1 MKWIA
6 LSLVFAVSLTCING
20 DAVKKDQKE
29 LLKKIKDNLNNEV
42 MELME
47 LGATT
52 PRFSTKRTTP
62 L

>member
-20 DAVKKDQKE
+20 DSVKKDQKE